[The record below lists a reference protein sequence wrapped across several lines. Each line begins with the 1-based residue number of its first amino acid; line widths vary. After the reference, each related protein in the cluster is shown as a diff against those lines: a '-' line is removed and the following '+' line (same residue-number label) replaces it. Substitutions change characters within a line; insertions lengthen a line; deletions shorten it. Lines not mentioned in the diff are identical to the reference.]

1 MLPNGC
7 FLGIE
12 QAFTHLSLIC
22 CGSKNIIR
30 TSFLGT
36 LGCTRVVG
44 ITSGWSYSCDASA
57 VLRGTRLGT
66 DGTGGLGRVVDV
78 QWSFKR
84 GPQENLDFLLSRINA
99 RSEATGHPSVV
110 AVFGF
115 GANIGDNQLHFGLAR
130 PSEVSGLGGCYDW
143 RTTPQLSPLAHKYLH
158 DFSWCVMDR
167 SRVSKGFA
175 FTMAIADGT

>member
-1 MLPNGC
+1 M
-7 FLGIE
+7 
-12 QAFTHLSLIC
+12 
-22 CGSKNIIR
+22 
-30 TSFLGT
+30 
-36 LGCTRVVG
+36 
-44 ITSGWSYSCDASA
+44 
-57 VLRGTRLGT
+57 
-66 DGTGGLGRVVDV
+66 

>member
-1 MLPNGC
+1 MPAL
-7 FLGIE
+7 
-12 QAFTHLSLIC
+12 C
-22 CGSKNIIR
+22 CE
-30 TSFLGT
+30 
-36 LGCTRVVG
+36 
-44 ITSGWSYSCDASA
+44 
-57 VLRGTRLGT
+57 
-66 DGTGGLGRVVDV
+66 
-78 QWSFKR
+78 
-84 GPQENLDFLLSRINA
+84 ENLDFLLSRINA

>member
-1 MLPNGC
+1 MVGRSGNPFSL
-7 FLGIE
+7 
-12 QAFTHLSLIC
+12 AVLSLLRAQRTMEVGAILAMPALC
-22 CGSKNIIR
+22 CE
-30 TSFLGT
+30 
-36 LGCTRVVG
+36 
-44 ITSGWSYSCDASA
+44 
-57 VLRGTRLGT
+57 
-66 DGTGGLGRVVDV
+66 
-78 QWSFKR
+78 
-84 GPQENLDFLLSRINA
+84 ENLDFLLSRINA